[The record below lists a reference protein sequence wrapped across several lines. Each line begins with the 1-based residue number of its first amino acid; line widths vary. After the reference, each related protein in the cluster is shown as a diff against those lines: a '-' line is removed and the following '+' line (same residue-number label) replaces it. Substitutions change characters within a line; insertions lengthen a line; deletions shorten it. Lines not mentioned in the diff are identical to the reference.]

1 MDNRFPPLLTIL
13 SAILIALLAC
23 GGNELRAAESQS
35 LMTDGA
41 SKLGWAFDNGQ
52 EFPGATGEL
61 LEIPDGPGGEPFL
74 RLSADFS
81 GGGIYVEMVRG
92 VKAGPDGLIRMKV
105 RSKQEA
111 KLRVRLIDS
120 TGQCHQGQPLVFATD
135 GEPNDIE
142 SWQEINSRI
151 TRENAGRKKIYTV
164 AIGNYRKLPD
174 LVSFLD
180 ELSRENGGKFLGVS
194 D

>member
-135 GEPNDIE
+135 GE
-142 SWQEINSRI
+142 WQDVEIVPAMYGGGEHWGGADDGQWHEPL
-151 TRENAGRKKIYTV
+151 TKI
-164 AIGNYRKLPD
+164 AIL
-174 LVSFLD
+174 
-180 ELSRENGGKFLGVS
+180 LSNQGEDKQPSVDFAQIQTEAAE
-194 D
+194 